1 MSNKNKRLEQDRKY
15 KFSLETVSRD
25 YSQKL
30 KEQVKSLFNEDFIKK
45 IFSDD
50 FKQQAEAI
58 KNLKNVIDKNDN
70 NQIIFDNIDLI
81 LKTIGIKMNNQNPS
95 LLKSL
100 FEFLEN

>member
-1 MSNKNKRLEQDRKY
+1 MSNKNKRLEQDKKY

-25 YSQKL
+25 YSHKL
-30 KEQVKSLFNEDFIKK
+30 KEQVRSLFNEDFINK

-50 FKQQAEAI
+50 FKQPSEAI
-58 KNLKNVIDKNDN
+58 KNLTNVIEKNDS

-81 LKTIGIKMNNQNPS
+81 LKSIGIKMNNQNPS